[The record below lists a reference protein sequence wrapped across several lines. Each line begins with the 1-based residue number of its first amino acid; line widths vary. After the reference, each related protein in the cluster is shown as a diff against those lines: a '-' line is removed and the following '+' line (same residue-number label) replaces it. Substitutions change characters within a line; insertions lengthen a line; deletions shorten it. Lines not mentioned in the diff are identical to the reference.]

1 MQHVT
6 RPKNQLQ
13 RLQRMVANPDC
24 RDVHWERALHPTSQ
38 RLGVSMTAAEAY
50 IVATVQMLSADDF
63 VRPVQQSGAWFDVY
77 AIYRDGLGWWVKVG
91 EDEDGV
97 LVISH
102 HAPERG
108 PETTALGR
116 MIHPTEPVTESR
128 ETEES

>member
-1 MQHVT
+1 MHHAI

-13 RLQRMVANPDC
+13 RLQRMVAQPDC
-24 RDVHWERALHPTSQ
+24 RDVHWERALRPTSQ
-38 RLGVSMTAAEAY
+38 RLGVSLAEAEAY
-50 IVATVQMLSADDF
+50 IVATIQMLSGIDF

-77 AIYRDGLGWWVKVG
+77 ALYRDGLGWWVKVG

-128 ETEES
+128 ETEE